1 MAHSGPCFQ
10 IEGADLVVRQSRD
23 RGVDKADIASDLY
36 PLGKGNHRRHP
47 LVLIMEVRPV
57 FNVDFRRYRDDGGCT
72 LGFLRRN
79 PTSLTKIGVLAAPK
93 ADEAR
98 TTCEPR

>member
-57 FNVDFRRYRDDGGCT
+57 FNVDFNAT
-72 LGFLRRN
+72 V
-79 PTSLTKIGVLAAPK
+79 TMAA
-93 ADEAR
+93 ALSASCDAIQHR
-98 TTCEPR
+98 